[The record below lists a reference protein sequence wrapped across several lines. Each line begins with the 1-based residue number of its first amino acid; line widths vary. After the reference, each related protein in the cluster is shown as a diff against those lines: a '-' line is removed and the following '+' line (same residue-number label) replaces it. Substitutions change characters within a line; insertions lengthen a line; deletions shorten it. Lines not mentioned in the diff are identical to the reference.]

1 MRPLALALL
10 SALAL
15 AGCRPTEC
23 ELLGD
28 RLCRCAP
35 TGVTHASCVQGV
47 KTEVDRVN
55 PNGSAEQ
62 ACHDA
67 LGTCWPPS
75 KDPITGEAIDPPIAF
90 CDWLSGR
97 CGKAACKISEE
108 DYQTLLDT
116 PLDPANPDGPRVCFR

>member
-1 MRPLALALL
+1 MVSLALL
-10 SALAL
+10 AALAL

-55 PNGSAEQ
+55 PSGSAEH
-62 ACHDA
+62 ACKLA
-67 LGTCWPPS
+67 LDTCWPPTT
-75 KDPITGEAIDPPIAF
+75 DPVTGAPIDPPIEF

-97 CGKAACKISEE
+97 CGKASCGISEE
-108 DYQTLLDT
+108 SST
-116 PLDPANPDGPRVCFR
+116 DPGVCSM